1 MEGTKMTKNAT
12 KYAIENQM
20 NGKFY
25 IGMTG
30 IGPAL
35 GGNKKEA
42 KLFDS
47 IADASREMGRHWAF
61 TTCEIIPA
69 KWLKATR

>member
-1 MEGTKMTKNAT
+1 MKKYST

-20 NGKFY
+20 SGKFY

-47 IADASREMGRHWAF
+47 AADAVTEMGRHWAF
-61 TTCEIIPA
+61 STCEIVPA
-69 KWLKATR
+69 KWLKADK